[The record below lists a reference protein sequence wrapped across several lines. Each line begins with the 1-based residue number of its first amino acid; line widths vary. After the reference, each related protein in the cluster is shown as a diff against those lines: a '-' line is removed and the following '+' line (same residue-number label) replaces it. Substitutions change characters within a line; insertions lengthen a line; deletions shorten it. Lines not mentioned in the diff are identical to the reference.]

1 MKAVQLLINSLLPE
15 DLRNYDEV
23 YDTKSLNKIMT
34 AVASKYP
41 DKFEDILHKISSVGR
56 KASYYQGGGTKSI
69 ITFIPAS

>member
-41 DKFEDILHKISSVGR
+41 DY
-56 KASYYQGGGTKSI
+56 AAYQVLQLL
-69 ITFIPAS
+69 